1 MASVCIPEIDMK
13 DFPGQ
18 SGKLIAACEE
28 WGCFRI
34 INHGI
39 PITLLSEMKSVARS
53 LLDLPVDV
61 KQRTADA
68 IAGKGYSPPDMAN
81 PLLEGLGVYD
91 MASPGAIDSFCDQLN
106 ATPQQRET
114 ILKYSHAVHEL
125 AQYIGQKLVDG
136 MGLDV
141 ELFKEWPCQ
150 FRMNKYHY
158 TPQTIGS
165 TGALM
170 HTDAGFLTIVQDD
183 DIVSGLEA
191 VDKKSGALVP
201 IDPVPGTLLINIG
214 DLGKAWSNG
223 RFYNVKHRVQCN
235 EGTTRMSI
243 ALFVLGPKEAKV
255 EAPPQLVDS
264 AHPRLFVPFNFE
276 DYRMLRITK
285 RSPTGGALEFLRA
298 TSAA

>member
-1 MASVCIPEIDMK
+1 MAVCIPIIDME

-34 INHGI
+34 INHAI
-39 PITLLSEMKSVARS
+39 PLTLLSEMKSVARS
-53 LLDLPVDV
+53 LLDLPVEV
-61 KQRTADA
+61 KERTADA
-68 IAGKGYSPPDMAN
+68 IAGKG
-81 PLLEGLGVYD
+81 
-91 MASPGAIDSFCDQLN
+91 
-106 ATPQQRET
+106 ET
-114 ILKYSHAVHEL
+114 ILRYNHAVYEL
-125 AQYIGQKLVDG
+125 AQDIGQKLVES

-141 ELFKEWPCQ
+141 ELFKGWPCQ

-165 TGALM
+165 TGAQM

-183 DIVSGLEA
+183 EIVSGLEA

-201 IDPVPGTLLINIG
+201 IDPVPGTVLINIG

-264 AHPRLFVPFNFE
+264 AHPRLFVPFSFE
-276 DYRMLRITK
+276 DYRMLRISN
-285 RSPTGGALEFLRA
+285 RSPTGGALELLRA